1 MNLNNATGDA
11 IETLLRQ
18 LGASDV
24 KKVRGILYFIK
35 FKLDENVEISYTYN
49 INAKNQYFLQ
59 RIKPYP
65 LPQGAFE
72 NEYEIVTF
80 IKKDL
85 LKFNSARNSSNYKL
99 FTEVTNMANSIATN
113 MESLFLNNKVNDK
126 EFIGLHKELEDVLN
140 KIEHIRDNSP
150 TLSNK

>member
-1 MNLNNATGDA
+1 MNLNNVTGDA

-18 LGASDV
+18 LGASDI

-35 FKLDENVEISYTYN
+35 FRLDENVEISYTYN
-49 INAKNQYFLQ
+49 INAKDQYFLQ

-72 NEYEIVTF
+72 DEYEIVAF

-85 LKFNSARNSSNYKL
+85 LKFNSAKNSSNYKL

-113 MESLFLNNKVNDK
+113 MESLFLNNNVNNN
-126 EFIGLHKELEDVLN
+126 EFLGLHKELEDVLN
-140 KIEHIRDNSP
+140 KIENIRNNSP
-150 TLSNK
+150 RLNK

>member
-1 MNLNNATGDA
+1 MNLNNVTGDA

-18 LGASDV
+18 LGAFHV

-35 FKLDENVEISYTYN
+35 FKLDDNVEISYTYN

-85 LKFNSARNSSNYKL
+85 LKFNSAKNSSNYSL
-99 FTEVTNMANSIATN
+99 FKEVTNMANSITTN
-113 MESLFLNNKVNDK
+113 MECLFLNNKVNDHD
-126 EFIGLHKELEDVLN
+126 FLALQKELNDVLD
-140 KIEHIRDNSP
+140 KIEKLKENSP
-150 TLSNK
+150 KL

>member
-1 MNLNNATGDA
+1 MNINNATGDA

-24 KKVRGILYFIK
+24 KKVNGILYFIK
-35 FKLDENVEISYTYN
+35 FKLDDSIDISYTYN
-49 INAKNQYFLQ
+49 INSKNQYFLQ

-85 LKFNSARNSSNYKL
+85 VKFNSAKNSSNFNL
-99 FTEVTNMANSIATN
+99 FKEVTNMTNSITTN
-113 MESLFLNNKVNDK
+113 MEFLFLNNKVSDYDFL
-126 EFIGLHKELEDVLN
+126 ELRKELNDVLD
-140 KIEHIRDNSP
+140 KIEKLKVDSP
-150 TLSNK
+150 KIIK